1 MQDASF
7 TFLDYPEPNEI
18 SYLNFDPIVLRHAK
32 SRDAL
37 ENFTIIIS
45 LENKIVV
52 QKRVVYDFL
61 TMLSDVGG
69 LNDFLVLF
77 FATIFGFFSE

>member
-1 MQDASF
+1 MEDASF

-18 SYLNFDPIVLRHAK
+18 SYLNFDPIVSRHAQNL
-32 SRDAL
+32 DFL
-37 ENFTIIIS
+37 ENFTIMIS